1 MKKTAF
7 TAILASLALAPVAV
21 ADSELYVNGGVSVF
35 DTDEATINALN
46 MRGGLNFNEIM
57 GAEFEAAFGL
67 GAEDLDSPEGAQI
80 EVENQFSGFFVGR
93 YPVLSRVDVLGR
105 VGYTTGELQVSNSG
119 VSTDAEIDGFA
130 FGIGGEFM
138 FTDSFG
144 LRGDYTRIEADD
156 DQFDGGINVI
166 AIVGVFKF
174 GELR

>member
-1 MKKTAF
+1 MKKTAL
-7 TAILASLALAPVAV
+7 TAILACLALAPAAV
-21 ADSELYVNGGVSVF
+21 ADSELYVNGGVSIF

-46 MRGGLNFNEIM
+46 MRGGVNFNEIM

-67 GAEDLDSPEGAQI
+67 GAEDFDAIDGAQV

-105 VGYTTGELQVSNSG
+105 VGYTTGELQISNSG

-130 FGIGGEFM
+130 FGLGGEFM
-138 FTDSFG
+138 FTEAFG
-144 LRGDYTRIEADD
+144 IRGDYTRIEADD
-156 DQFDGGINVI
+156 DQFDGGVNVF
-166 AIVGVFKF
+166 AVVGVFKF

>member
-1 MKKTAF
+1 MKKTAL
-7 TAILASLALAPVAV
+7 TAILASLALAPMAA

-35 DTDEATINALN
+35 DTDEATINALA

-67 GAEDLDSPEGAQI
+67 GAEDLDSPAGAQI

-93 YPVLSRVDVLGR
+93 YPVLPQVDVLGR
-105 VGYTTGELQVSNSG
+105 IGYTTGELQVSNSG
-119 VSTDAEIDGFA
+119 VSADAEIDGFA
-130 FGIGGEFM
+130 FGIGGEYM
-138 FTDSFG
+138 FTKAFG
-144 LRGDYTRIEADD
+144 VRGDYTRIEADD
-156 DQFDGGINVI
+156 DQFDGGIDVF